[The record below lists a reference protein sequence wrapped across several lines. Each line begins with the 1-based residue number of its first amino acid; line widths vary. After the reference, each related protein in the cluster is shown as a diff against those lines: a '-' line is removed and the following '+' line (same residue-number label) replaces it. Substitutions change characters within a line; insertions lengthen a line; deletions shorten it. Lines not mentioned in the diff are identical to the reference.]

1 MAIKFNVKVNVKKK
15 YIVDGKEYDSIEAM
29 PEGIRTAYEAAL
41 SARKEQAGSA
51 ESAGQAEARE
61 IAKEEEQVRA
71 MEGHRIEPPLLLER
85 SIRRTLLW
93 LAIFIL
99 ILVLFALMRRAGAH

>member
-1 MAIKFNVKVNVKKK
+1 MSIKFNVKVNVKKK

-41 SARKEQAGSA
+41 AKRKEQTGST
-51 ESAGQAEARE
+51 ESAGQEESRE

-71 MEGHRIEPPLLLER
+71 MEGHPIEPPMLLER
-85 SIRRTLLW
+85 SIRRKILW
-93 LAIFIL
+93 LVIVVV
-99 ILVLFALMRRAGAH
+99 ILVIFAVA